1 MGKAAMSAIRTDGL
15 YKCYERRNW
24 RGRVV
29 ESVEAVREISFEVQ
43 PGETAA
49 FIGANGAGKSTTLRL
64 LSGVLKPTRGQA
76 SVCGHRSGTPEAAM
90 CFGFVSG
97 NRSVLWSHMTVRQSL
112 EIIGAIY
119 GLRSAERQARIAT
132 LAREL
137 DLEAFLGRRGGT
149 LSLGERMRCEMAAA
163 VMHRPVVLLADEP
176 TLGLDIPT
184 RRALRELLRG
194 WTSSSG
200 TTLLLTSHDV
210 GDIESLCERTL
221 LIAKGRVVF
230 DGPTATLESQESRIR
245 SIRISLREPVEAPY
259 IADSGLRLVSMTE
272 DEIRYEFSLEELS
285 VDRAIRALLD
295 QLGHRIADLRVSSPS
310 LEECLARYMGERP

>member
-1 MGKAAMSAIRTDGL
+1 
-15 YKCYERRNW
+15 
-24 RGRVV
+24 
-29 ESVEAVREISFEVQ
+29 
-43 PGETAA
+43 
-49 FIGANGAGKSTTLRL
+49 
-64 LSGVLKPTRGQA
+64 
-76 SVCGHRSGTPEAAM
+76 
-90 CFGFVSG
+90 
-97 NRSVLWSHMTVRQSL
+97 
-112 EIIGAIY
+112 
-119 GLRSAERQARIAT
+119 
-132 LAREL
+132 
-137 DLEAFLGRRGGT
+137 LEAFLGRRGGT

-163 VMHRPVVLLADEP
+163 VMHHPVVLLADEP

-245 SIRISLREPVEAPY
+245 SIRISLREPVEAPH

>member
-1 MGKAAMSAIRTDGL
+1 MSAICADGL
-15 YKCYERRNW
+15 YKIYERRNW

-29 ESVEAVREISFEVQ
+29 ESVEAVRGISFEVA

-49 FIGANGAGKSTTLRL
+49 FVGANGAGKSTTLRL
-64 LSGVLKPTRGQA
+64 LSGVLKPTRGLA

-90 CFGFVSG
+90 SFGFVSG
-97 NRSVLWSHMTVRQSL
+97 NRSVLWAHMTVRQSL

-119 GLRSAERQARIAT
+119 GLRSAERRERIAT

-137 DLEAFLGRRGGT
+137 ELETFLSRRGGT

-163 VMHRPVVLLADEP
+163 VLHRPVVLLADEP

-194 WTSSSG
+194 WTRSSG

-221 LIAKGRVVF
+221 LIAKGEIVF
-230 DGPTATLESQESRIR
+230 DGPTATLEGQ
-245 SIRISLREPVEAPY
+245 A
-259 IADSGLRLVSMTE
+259 
-272 DEIRYEFSLEELS
+272 
-285 VDRAIRALLD
+285 
-295 QLGHRIADLRVSSPS
+295 PS
-310 LEECLARYMGERP
+310 LEESLARYMEERR